1 MHQYRLIIYAYTPEG
16 GLGGYVTTLYA
27 DDPEKVRLY
36 CRQYDGYQTAIDE
49 DGVEHVLPQK
59 KYKVELYILGYN
71 RQEDMDAF
79 FDMHRV

>member
-16 GLGGYVTTLYA
+16 AVGGYVTTLYA

-36 CRQYDGYQTAIDE
+36 CRQYDGYQTDE
-49 DGVEHVLPQK
+49 EGNALPHRK
-59 KYKVELYILGYN
+59 FKVELYILGYN
-71 RQEDMDAF
+71 RQEDMNAF

>member
-16 GLGGYVTTLYA
+16 AVGNYVTTLYA

-36 CRQYDGYQTAIDE
+36 CRQYDGYQTAE
-49 DGVEHVLPQK
+49 DGSPLPHK
-59 KYKVELYILGYN
+59 KFRVELYILGYN
-71 RQEDMDAF
+71 RQEDMNAF